1 MYALLSLSGQNREM
15 VRVYTE
21 ETGEGQ
27 YEFFADNDYIIP
39 VWISIQFTSLVNL
52 KASVALPF
60 QALLP
65 ARTKGTPLFTL
76 EKSAAQGRRSY
87 SMSLIYAKGDPAAVR
102 PDENFLYLF
111 PFEHGSKHR
120 VTQGYNGSFTHKGD
134 NLYAL
139 DFDLDTGSPVFA
151 ARGGLVVEVKK
162 DSNRGGPAAMYN
174 KDANFIS
181 ILHGDG
187 TIGNYVHLRQNGAL
201 VAAGDEVTAGQFIGY
216 SGNTGVSSG
225 PHLHFDVQ
233 APTAEGKM
241 RPLPVKF
248 LNYDGKP
255 VEEAKEG
262 EYYYALHP
270 GKPSFP
276 VIFGSLLTEDDF
288 RGYSQPALRSA
299 KVELRFEK
307 IDETYVVF
315 VNNGTDSA
323 QEVTVDFRLRNLV
336 PSRPEPLTVTVPA
349 RTEHFLLL
357 LRARPRASSWEYGYT
372 IRTQDA
378 R

>member
-1 MYALLSLSGQNREM
+1 M
-15 VRVYTE
+15 
-21 ETGEGQ
+21 
-27 YEFFADNDYIIP
+27 
-39 VWISIQFTSLVNL
+39 SI
-52 KASVALPF
+52 
-60 QALLP
+60 
-65 ARTKGTPLFTL
+65 RH
-76 EKSAAQGRRSY
+76 
-87 SMSLIYAKGDPAAVR
+87 AKGDPAAAR
-102 PDENFLYLF
+102 PDGNFLYVF

-139 DFDLDTGSPVFA
+139 DFDLDTGTPVFA
-151 ARGGLVVEVKK
+151 ARDGLVVEVKK
-162 DSNRGGPAAMYN
+162 NSNRGGPQPMYN

-181 ILHGDG
+181 VLHEDG

-201 VAAGDEVTAGQFIGY
+201 VAAGDEVKAGQLIGY

-233 APTAEGKM
+233 VPTTEGKM

-248 LNYDGKP
+248 LNYDGTP
-255 VEEAKEG
+255 IEEAREG
-262 EYYYALHP
+262 EYYYAAHP
-270 GKPSFP
+270 GKPAFP

-288 RGYSQPALRSA
+288 RGYSQAA
-299 KVELRFEK
+299 AQTGKVELRFER

-323 QEVTVDFRLRNLV
+323 QEVTVDFNLRNLV
-336 PSRPEPLTVTVPA
+336 PSRPEPVTLAVPA
-349 RTEHFLLL
+349 GTEHFLII
-357 LRARPRASSWEYGYT
+357 LRARPKVSGWEYGYT
-372 IRTQDA
+372 IRTKSM